1 MPADGPRPI
10 SFNDDGLRLS
20 PGEYARL
27 LVTLEQ
33 AGKAGAEGLLQAA
46 ELSCKSTGMPD
57 QMICRTA
64 LVQLT
69 ALPRSN
75 VFATAK

>member
-1 MPADGPRPI
+1 MSVSVPRW
-10 SFNDDGLRLS
+10 
-20 PGEYARL
+20 PGDAL
-27 LVTLEQ
+27 LAAL
-33 AGKAGAEGLLQAA
+33 GLLQAA
-46 ELSCKSTGMPD
+46 ELRCKSTGMPD